1 MQQLGIEMIPA
12 YSPEARGRSERA
24 FRTHQERLV
33 HELALH
39 GITDMAAANAY
50 LKFKQPAQEVGTAF
64 VPCKGTQIAE
74 ILCEHFER
82 TVGHDNCVSV
92 DAMKLQI
99 PQQRHRCHF
108 VKTKVRV
115 RMLARASCI
124 MWNSVSRPRSLA
136 RTHCRAGCGRRH
148 RLEIPRGWRSCH
160 VHLTIRL
167 RSGTDSLRS
176 PNGPGGAS
184 EIRADHFQHVNVV
197 GGQRQ
202 IAHLRARR
210 FTAPRCKGKPPR
222 KVWDAKLPV
231 SGRIHTA

>member
-1 MQQLGIEMIPA
+1 
-12 YSPEARGRSERA
+12 
-24 FRTHQERLV
+24 
-33 HELALH
+33 
-39 GITDMAAANAY
+39 
-50 LKFKQPAQEVGTAF
+50 
-64 VPCKGTQIAE
+64 
-74 ILCEHFER
+74 
-82 TVGHDNCVSV
+82 VSF

-124 MWNSVSRPRSLA
+124 MWNFVSRPPLPA

-148 RLEIPRGWRSCH
+148 RLEIPRGLRSCH

-167 RSGTDSLRS
+167 RSGYRFVVLSC
-176 PNGPGGAS
+176 GPGGAS
-184 EIRADHFQHVNVV
+184 EIRADHFQHVSVVGGQRQVV

-202 IAHLRARR
+202 IARLRARR
-210 FTAPRCKGKPPR
+210 FTAPRRKGKPPR